1 MPAYA
6 CLSLHKFVV
15 ATPDVTAPT
24 TCLTQ
29 ENLTMKPW
37 MKWVFAALTVALL
50 AAGIA
55 RALEL
60 RKAKQAAA
68 ALAAQPA
75 PLVIELAPSDVVT
88 VKTVNLSQGLE
99 ISGALKAVNSAT
111 IKARVSGELQG
122 LTVREGD
129 LVKAGQVVARV
140 NAGEYALRVRQ
151 AQEQADAARAQID
164 IAQRQ
169 FDNNRA
175 LVAQGFISKTALDT
189 SSSNLVAAQA
199 NHKAA
204 MASVE
209 VARKSVDDTVLR
221 SPISGIVSQRLAQP
235 GERIGVD
242 ARVLE
247 VVDLSRIELEAAISA
262 ADSVGVMVGQQAQLQ
277 IEGASQTLAARVV
290 RINPSAQAGSRSVL
304 VYLAIA
310 NPAGLRQGLFAQGTL
325 GTAQRSVLAVPVSAV
340 RTDKPSPYVQ
350 TIEGNKVVQRTVEL
364 GPRGDTGGEAMVG
377 ITGVAENLS
386 VIRGS
391 VGALRAGTAVKFTAS
406 AAVEPALNTSSNS
419 PSNAASK

>member
-1 MPAYA
+1 
-6 CLSLHKFVV
+6 
-15 ATPDVTAPT
+15 
-24 TCLTQ
+24 
-29 ENLTMKPW
+29 MKPW

>member
-1 MPAYA
+1 
-6 CLSLHKFVV
+6 
-15 ATPDVTAPT
+15 
-24 TCLTQ
+24 
-29 ENLTMKPW
+29 MKPW

-140 NAGEYALRVRQ
+140 NAGEYALRVKQ

>member
-1 MPAYA
+1 
-6 CLSLHKFVV
+6 
-15 ATPDVTAPT
+15 
-24 TCLTQ
+24 
-29 ENLTMKPW
+29 MKSW
-37 MKWVFAALTVALL
+37 MKWAIAALAIALL

-55 RALEL
+55 RALES

-75 PLVIELAPSDVVT
+75 QSIIELAPSDVVT
-88 VKTVNLSQGLE
+88 VKTVKLSQGLA
-99 ISGALKAVNSAT
+99 ISGALKAVNSAI
-111 IKARVSGELQG
+111 IKARVPGELQG

-140 NAGEYALRVRQ
+140 DATEYASRVRQ
-151 AQEQADAARAQID
+151 AQEQADSARAQID

-175 LVAQGFISKTALDT
+175 LVQQGFISKTALDT

-209 VARKSVDDTVLR
+209 VARKSVEDTVLR

-247 VVDLSRIELEAAISA
+247 VVDLSRIELEAALSA
-262 ADSVGVMVGQQAQLQ
+262 ADSVAVSVGQEAQLQ
-277 IEGASQTLAARVV
+277 IEGASRTLAARVV

-325 GTAQRSVLAVPVSAV
+325 GTAQSSVLAVPVSAV

-350 TIEGNKVVQRTVEL
+350 SIEGNKVVQRTVEL
-364 GPRGDTGGEAMVG
+364 GPRGDSGGEAMVG
-377 ITGVAENLS
+377 VTGVAENLA

-391 VGALRAGTAVKFTAS
+391 VGALRAGTAVKFTA
-406 AAVEPALNTSSNS
+406 AAPIA
-419 PSNAASK
+419 AASK

>member
-1 MPAYA
+1 
-6 CLSLHKFVV
+6 
-15 ATPDVTAPT
+15 
-24 TCLTQ
+24 
-29 ENLTMKPW
+29 MKPW

-386 VIRGS
+386 VIRGT

>member
-1 MPAYA
+1 
-6 CLSLHKFVV
+6 
-15 ATPDVTAPT
+15 
-24 TCLTQ
+24 
-29 ENLTMKPW
+29 MKSW
-37 MKWVFAALTVALL
+37 MKWAIAALAIALL

-55 RALEL
+55 RALES

-75 PLVIELAPSDVVT
+75 QSIIELAPSDVVT
-88 VKTVNLSQGLE
+88 VKTVKLSQGLA
-99 ISGALKAVNSAT
+99 ISGALKAVNSAI
-111 IKARVSGELQG
+111 IKARVPGELQG

-140 NAGEYALRVRQ
+140 DATEYASRVRQ
-151 AQEQADAARAQID
+151 AQEQADSARAQID

-175 LVAQGFISKTALDT
+175 LVQQGFISKTALDT

-209 VARKSVDDTVLR
+209 VARKSVEDTVLR

-247 VVDLSRIELEAAISA
+247 VVDLSRIELEATLSA
-262 ADSVGVMVGQQAQLQ
+262 ADSVAVSVGQEAQLQ
-277 IEGASQTLAARVV
+277 IEGASRTLAARVV

-325 GTAQRSVLAVPVSAV
+325 GTAQSSVLAVPVSAV

-350 TIEGNKVVQRTVEL
+350 SIEGNKVVQRTVEL
-364 GPRGDTGGEAMVG
+364 GPRGDSGGEAMVG
-377 ITGVAENLS
+377 VTGVAENLA

-391 VGALRAGTAVKFTAS
+391 VGALRAGTAVKFTA
-406 AAVEPALNTSSNS
+406 AAPIA
-419 PSNAASK
+419 AASK

>member
-1 MPAYA
+1 
-6 CLSLHKFVV
+6 
-15 ATPDVTAPT
+15 
-24 TCLTQ
+24 
-29 ENLTMKPW
+29 MKSW
-37 MKWVFAALTVALL
+37 MKWAIAALAIALL

-55 RALEL
+55 RALES

-75 PLVIELAPSDVVT
+75 QSIIELAPRDVVT
-88 VKTVNLSQGLE
+88 VKTVKLLQGLA
-99 ISGALKAVNSAT
+99 ISGALKAVNSAI
-111 IKARVSGELQG
+111 IKARVPGELQG

-140 NAGEYALRVRQ
+140 DATEYASRVRQ
-151 AQEQADAARAQID
+151 AQEQADSARAQID

-175 LVAQGFISKTALDT
+175 LVQQGFISKTALDT

-209 VARKSVDDTVLR
+209 VARKSVEDTVLR

-247 VVDLSRIELEAAISA
+247 VVDLSRIELEAALSA
-262 ADSVGVMVGQQAQLQ
+262 ADSVAVSVGQEAQLQ

-325 GTAQRSVLAVPVSAV
+325 GTAQSSVLAVPVSAV

-350 TIEGNKVVQRTVEL
+350 SIEGNKVVQRTVEL
-364 GPRGDTGGEAMVG
+364 GPRGDSGGEAMVG
-377 ITGVAENLS
+377 VTGVAENLA

-391 VGALRAGTAVKFTAS
+391 VGALRAGTAVKFTA
-406 AAVEPALNTSSNS
+406 AAPIA
-419 PSNAASK
+419 AASK

>member
-1 MPAYA
+1 
-6 CLSLHKFVV
+6 
-15 ATPDVTAPT
+15 
-24 TCLTQ
+24 
-29 ENLTMKPW
+29 MKSW
-37 MKWVFAALTVALL
+37 MKWAIAALAIALL

-55 RALEL
+55 RALES

-75 PLVIELAPSDVVT
+75 QSIIELAPRDVVT
-88 VKTVNLSQGLE
+88 VKTVKLLQGLA
-99 ISGALKAVNSAT
+99 ISGALKAVNSAI
-111 IKARVSGELQG
+111 IKARVPGELQG

-140 NAGEYALRVRQ
+140 DATEYASRVRQ
-151 AQEQADAARAQID
+151 AQEQADSARAQID

-175 LVAQGFISKTALDT
+175 LVQQGFISKTALDT

-209 VARKSVDDTVLR
+209 VARKSVEDTVLR

-247 VVDLSRIELEAAISA
+247 VVDLSRIVLEATLSA
-262 ADSVGVMVGQQAQLQ
+262 ADSVAVSVGQEAQLQ
-277 IEGASQTLAARVV
+277 IEGASRTLAARVV

-325 GTAQRSVLAVPVSAV
+325 GTAQSSVLAVPVSAV

-350 TIEGNKVVQRTVEL
+350 SIEGNKVVQRTVEL
-364 GPRGDTGGEAMVG
+364 GPRGDSGGEAMVG
-377 ITGVAENLS
+377 VTGVAENLA

-391 VGALRAGTAVKFTAS
+391 VGALRAGTAVKFTA
-406 AAVEPALNTSSNS
+406 AAPIA
-419 PSNAASK
+419 AASK

>member
-1 MPAYA
+1 
-6 CLSLHKFVV
+6 
-15 ATPDVTAPT
+15 
-24 TCLTQ
+24 
-29 ENLTMKPW
+29 MKPW
-37 MKWVFAALTVALL
+37 MKWTLALVVVALL
-50 AAGIA
+50 GAGIA
-55 RALEL
+55 RALES
-60 RKAKQAAA
+60 RKAKQTAAA
-68 ALAAQPA
+68 ALAAQP
-75 PLVIELAPSDVVT
+75 VQSTIELVASDVVQA
-88 VKTVNLSQGLE
+88 KMRNLAQGLA
-99 ISGALKAVNSAT
+99 ISGALKAVNSAI
-111 IKARVSGELQG
+111 IKARVPGELQG

-140 NAGEYALRVRQ
+140 DATEYNSRVRQ
-151 AQEQADAARAQID
+151 AQEQADSARAQIA

-175 LVAQGFISKTALDT
+175 LVDQGFISKTALDT

-209 VARKSVDDTVLR
+209 VARKSVEDTVLR

-247 VVDLSRIELEAAISA
+247 IVDLSRIELEAALSA
-262 ADSVGVMVGQQAQLQ
+262 ADSVDVSVGQEAQLQ

-304 VYLAIA
+304 VYLSIA

-325 GTAQRSVLAVPVSAV
+325 GTAQRSMLAVPLSAV
-340 RTDKPSPYVQ
+340 RTDKPAPYVQ
-350 TIEGNKVVQRTVEL
+350 TIENGQVAQRTVEL
-364 GPRGDTGGEAMVG
+364 GPRGDADGEVMVG
-377 ITGVAENLS
+377 VKGIADNAS

-391 VGALRAGTAVKFTAS
+391 VGALRAGTAVKFTATAPAAATS
-406 AAVEPALNTSSNS
+406 AAPSAVPSAALAT
-419 PSNAASK
+419 PASK

>member
-1 MPAYA
+1 
-6 CLSLHKFVV
+6 
-15 ATPDVTAPT
+15 
-24 TCLTQ
+24 
-29 ENLTMKPW
+29 MKPW

-290 RINPSAQAGSRSVL
+290 RINPSALAGSRSVL

>member
-1 MPAYA
+1 
-6 CLSLHKFVV
+6 
-15 ATPDVTAPT
+15 
-24 TCLTQ
+24 
-29 ENLTMKPW
+29 MKSW
-37 MKWVFAALTVALL
+37 MKWAIAALIAALL
-50 AAGIA
+50 AVGIT
-55 RALEL
+55 RAMAA
-60 RKAKQAAA
+60 RKAKQTAAT
-68 ALAAQPA
+68 LAAQPVQA
-75 PLVIELAPSDVVT
+75 TIELAASDVTT
-88 VKTVNLSQGLE
+88 VKTVKLSQGLA
-99 ISGALKAVNSAT
+99 ISGALKAVNSAI
-111 IKARVSGELQG
+111 IKARVPGELRG
-122 LTVREGD
+122 LTLREGD

-140 NAGEYALRVRQ
+140 DATEYASRVRQ

-175 LVAQGFISKTALDT
+175 LVQQGFISKTALDT

-204 MASVE
+204 IASVE

-235 GERIGVD
+235 GERIGID

-262 ADSVGVMVGQQAQLQ
+262 ADSVEVVVGQTAQLQ
-277 IEGASQTLAARVV
+277 IEGASQSAAAKVV

-304 VYLAIA
+304 VYLAIENA
-310 NPAGLRQGLFAQGTL
+310 VGLRQGLFAQGTL

-340 RTDKPSPYVQ
+340 RTDKPTPYVQ
-350 TIEGNKVVQRTVEL
+350 AIEDGKVVQRTVEL
-364 GPRGDTGGEAMVG
+364 GPRGNADGEAMVG
-377 ITGVAENLS
+377 VTGVAENLS

-391 VGALRAGTAVKFTAS
+391 VGALRAGTAVKFTVSAPAAPAAPAPALAAS
-406 AAVEPALNTSSNS
+406 AAA
-419 PSNAASK
+419 AASASAAAAK

>member
-1 MPAYA
+1 
-6 CLSLHKFVV
+6 
-15 ATPDVTAPT
+15 
-24 TCLTQ
+24 
-29 ENLTMKPW
+29 MKPW

-290 RINPSAQAGSRSVL
+290 RINPSAQDGSRSVL

-419 PSNAASK
+419 PSNAALK